1 LGGLEGRQ
9 KMSVIL
15 SVCPRVVTRVLE
27 RGCGGPRICLTPS
40 VCPFVGCLS
49 TYVENGGWVVA
60 QYVQGRWS
68 VSATA
73 AA

>member
-1 LGGLEGRQ
+1 MPKAFKLGVTSNML
-9 KMSVIL
+9 K
-15 SVCPRVVTRVLE
+15 RVVTRVLE